1 MDRPNI
7 ALDQEVDT
15 LFLQRARYQMFLA
28 LQVIPLPLQFVSVA
42 FVVIK
47 RPHAI
52 GIEMG
57 VTVFQQNFPY
67 KTAAQPDLACG
78 Q

>member
-1 MDRPNI
+1 
-7 ALDQEVDT
+7 
-15 LFLQRARYQMFLA
+15 MFLA
-28 LQVIPLPLQFVSVA
+28 LQVIQVPLQFVSVA

-67 KTAAQPDLACG
+67 KTAGQPDLACG